1 MDLQH
6 IGKGVKPLS
15 ELINLQEP
23 AWPMVQEWLKGA
35 TNDYEV
41 LPKEAE
47 IAEQALH
54 QLQVTTRSPMG
65 SVVYETGGILI
76 DGGWLRILGSGHPRL
91 TRSPAAWTALATKKQ
106 AMQILLI
113 ADDASGGFF
122 ALNGGGLGEDLGQ
135 VYYLAPDSLGWEALD
150 VGYSDFLRWALC
162 GDLAQFYQTVRWQG
176 WRSDMASLGGDDV
189 YAFFPF
195 YGLNQIGCWMNAS
208 ALRYP
213 SRNTGR

>member
-1 MDLQH
+1 M
-6 IGKGVKPLS
+6 KPLS

-76 DGGWLRILGSGHPRL
+76 DGGWLRILGSVI
-91 TRSPAAWTALATKKQ
+91 PA
-106 AMQILLI
+106 
-113 ADDASGGFF
+113 
-122 ALNGGGLGEDLGQ
+122 
-135 VYYLAPDSLGWEALD
+135 
-150 VGYSDFLRWALC
+150 
-162 GDLAQFYQTVRWQG
+162 
-176 WRSDMASLGGDDV
+176 
-189 YAFFPF
+189 
-195 YGLNQIGCWMNAS
+195 
-208 ALRYP
+208 
-213 SRNTGR
+213 